1 MADLSK
7 EYATALFSLASEK
20 SLLEE
25 IKTELDI
32 IKAQIEEESDYLM
45 ILRSPA
51 LPLSTRLSMIDESFG
66 SLSEYVVSFVKLLC
80 ENAKIELLGECIEE
94 FLALYKELTGRALA
108 KVYYV
113 KEPSDAQKA
122 KLEEKL
128 TKTTGKEIDAIYIE
142 DPSLIGGIKV
152 IFEDK
157 VLDGSL
163 ANRLSNIKGVIGK

>member
-51 LPLSTRLSMIDESFG
+51 LPLSVRLGLIDESFG
-66 SLSEYVVSFVKLLC
+66 SFNEFTVSFLKLLC
-80 ENAKIELLGECIEE
+80 ENAHIELLPECIDE
-94 FLALYKELTGRALA
+94 FMALYKELLGRSVA

-113 KEPSDAQKA
+113 REPSSEQKTR
-122 KLEEKL
+122 LEEKL
-128 TKTTGKEIDAIYIE
+128 EKISGKKIDAIYLE
-142 DPSLIGGIKV
+142 DSSLIGGIK
-152 IFEDK
+152 IELEDK
-157 VLDGSL
+157 IIDGSVS
-163 ANRLSNIKGVIGK
+163 ARLTNIKGVIGK